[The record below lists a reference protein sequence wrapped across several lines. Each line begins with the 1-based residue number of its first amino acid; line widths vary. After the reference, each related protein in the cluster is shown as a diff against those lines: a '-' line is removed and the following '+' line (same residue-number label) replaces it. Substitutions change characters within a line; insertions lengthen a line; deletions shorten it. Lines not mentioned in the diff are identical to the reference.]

1 MQRFKQKKLILLTLG
16 VFTPFTFTTTKV
28 NASSFGAE
36 IFCTMRDGGNDHES
50 SWDAAYSYIKKQKGG
65 FFKVSPKNAAAQIT
79 ETVIREKDKFLY
91 CVEYLDNLHP
101 NRQLIRDLEKEEE
114 RKEREAKE
122 IEEKKKRLEKE
133 LEETNEKISGEIN
146 EEFTDDFTDET
157 LDRYSY

>member
-1 MQRFKQKKLILLTLG
+1 MKRFKQKKLILITVG
-16 VFTPFTFTTTKV
+16 IFTPLFLTNSKV

-79 ETVIREKDKFLY
+79 ETVIREKDKFNY

-101 NRQLIRDLEKEEE
+101 NRKLIRDLEKEEK
-114 RKEREAKE
+114 RKEKEAQEREE
-122 IEEKKKRLEKE
+122 RKKRLEKE
-133 LEETNEKISGEIN
+133 LEANE
-146 EEFTDDFTDET
+146 DFSDET
-157 LDRYSY
+157 IERYSY